1 MNDEHLPMVPSFDQ
15 AKARTI
21 MNECETNVNFAR
33 LEEVSDDWEEKI
45 TSARSVT
52 LIG

>member
-1 MNDEHLPMVPSFDQ
+1 VNDELSPLVPSFDQ
-15 AKARTI
+15 VKARSI

-45 TSARSVT
+45 ASARSVI
-52 LIG
+52 LI